1 MLNSTE
7 SSHFFWFQMEID
19 FTFDEFNENIFED
32 IKLSIYNNP
41 TAVYYISPKSL
52 SDLMEITFKRI
63 KLLKSICIVKYYD
76 ELRIVGYE
84 RSSQLTA
91 YDNDKAEYNLY
102 TLPDNF
108 EHIMNKIGITF
119 ENTNYLNIK
128 QTQFDVIDYYESIT
142 TTDNIKWEFDNNGF
156 KIYTIF

>member
-1 MLNSTE
+1 MDTDHRSLVSD
-7 SSHFFWFQMEID
+7 ID
-19 FTFDEFNENIFED
+19 YTFDKFDKDTFED

-52 SDLMEITFKRI
+52 SELMEITFKRI
-63 KLLKSICIVKYYD
+63 KLLKSICVIKYYN
-76 ELRIVGYE
+76 ELRIVGY
-84 RSSQLTA
+84 
-91 YDNDKAEYNLY
+91 DVDKAEYNLY

-119 ENTNYLNIK
+119 ENITYLNIQ
-128 QTQFDVIDYYESIT
+128 QTQYDTIDYYESIT
-142 TTDNIKWEFDNNGF
+142 TTDNIKWEFDNNGH

>member
-1 MLNSTE
+1 
-7 SSHFFWFQMEID
+7 METDHRSLVSQINYI
-19 FTFDEFNENIFED
+19 FNEFNENTFVD

-63 KLLKSICIVKYYD
+63 KLLNSIFVIKYYD
-76 ELRIVGYE
+76 ELRVVGW
-84 RSSQLTA
+84 
-91 YDNDKAEYNLY
+91 DNDKAAYNLY

-108 EHIMNKIGITF
+108 EHIMAKLGIVF
-119 ENTNYLNIK
+119 ENTTCLNI
-128 QTQFDVIDYYESIT
+128 QETQLDTIDYYVSTEAT
-142 TTDNIKWEFDNNGF
+142 RNIKWEFDNNGH

>member
-1 MLNSTE
+1 MD
-7 SSHFFWFQMEID
+7 ID
-19 FTFDEFNENIFED
+19 YTFDNFDKNTFED

-63 KLLKSICIVKYYD
+63 KLLNSICVIKYYN
-76 ELRIVGYE
+76 ELRIVG
-84 RSSQLTA
+84 

-102 TLPDNF
+102 TLPDNV
-108 EHIMNKIGITF
+108 EHILNKIGITF
-119 ENTNYLNIK
+119 ENITYLNI
-128 QTQFDVIDYYESIT
+128 QNTQFDSIDYYESIT

-156 KIYTIF
+156 KIYTIFC

>member
-1 MLNSTE
+1 MDTDQR
-7 SSHFFWFQMEID
+7 SSAVSLD
-19 FTFDEFNENIFED
+19 YTFDKFDEETFED

-63 KLLKSICIVKYYD
+63 KLLNSICVVKYYD
-76 ELRIVGYE
+76 ELRIVG
-84 RSSQLTA
+84 

-108 EHIMNKIGITF
+108 EHIMAKLGITF
-119 ENTNYLNIK
+119 ENITYLNIK
-128 QTQFDVIDYYESIT
+128 QTQYDTIDYFESMT

>member
-1 MLNSTE
+1 
-7 SSHFFWFQMEID
+7 MEID
-19 FTFDEFNENIFED
+19 YTFDKFDKDTFED

-41 TAVYYISPKSL
+41 AAVYYISPKSL
-52 SDLMEITFKRI
+52 SDLMEITYKRI
-63 KLLKSICIVKYYD
+63 KLLNSICVIKYYD
-76 ELRIVGYE
+76 ELRIVG
-84 RSSQLTA
+84 

-108 EHIMNKIGITF
+108 EHIMAKIGIIF
-119 ENTNYLNIK
+119 ENITYLNIQ
-128 QTQFDVIDYYESIT
+128 QTQYDTIDYYVSTEATPYESLT

>member
-1 MLNSTE
+1 
-7 SSHFFWFQMEID
+7 MEID
-19 FTFDEFNENIFED
+19 YTFDKFDKDTFED

-41 TAVYYISPKSL
+41 AAVYYISPKSL
-52 SDLMEITFKRI
+52 SELMEITDLRSSATRTFKRI
-63 KLLKSICIVKYYD
+63 KLLKSICVIKYYN
-76 ELRIVGYE
+76 ELRIVG
-84 RSSQLTA
+84 

-108 EHIMNKIGITF
+108 EHIMAKLGITF
-119 ENTNYLNIK
+119 ENITYLNIQ
-128 QTQFDVIDYYESIT
+128 QTQFDTIDYFESMT